1 MAIEEKDAEAQ
12 LKRDFE
18 CYLRGEEPSS
28 QQLTHAPLLKNWRA
42 VTMQF
47 RAASDS
53 LRMVLRGSVVNHP
66 LLDDDK
72 SIHTSQLIWL
82 DRDRKWARTW
92 NRVYRLGEP
101 VGNNTEDGGVG
112 L

>member
-1 MAIEEKDAEAQ
+1 MVTEEKDAEVQ
-12 LKRDFE
+12 LKCDFE

-28 QQLTHAPLLKNWRA
+28 QQLIHAPLLKNWRA
-42 VTMQF
+42 VTVQF
-47 RAASDS
+47 GLVSDS
-53 LRMVLRGSVVNHP
+53 LRMVLSGSVVNHP

-101 VGNNTEDGGVG
+101 VGNSTEDEGAR